1 MTSKLGHNR
10 TRVGGVNPEQ
20 LRSIIERAERLEQ
33 EKANIAAD
41 IRELLAESKA
51 HGYCTKAIRQILK
64 LRKQDS
70 SEREEQEA
78 ILDVYK
84 RAMGILPLFA
94 EEGEEA

>member
-10 TRVGGVNPEQ
+10 TRVGGVNSEQ
-20 LRSIIERAERLEQ
+20 LRSIIERAERFEQ

-41 IRELLAESKA
+41 IRELFAESKA
-51 HGYCTKAIRQILK
+51 HGFCTKAIRQILK

-78 ILDVYK
+78 VLTTYM
-84 RAMGILPLFA
+84 RSLGMLPLFG